1 MELDVEDF
9 KNRYQLTPKQL
20 RQTKMT
26 AEDIEIAQNVLL
38 TIEDLFL
45 ENIAD
50 WSLEESFFLYD
61 EKEDLIYRFFNFSK
75 GMTKCFLVINSEPQI
90 ELISNDLDNHLLLHI
105 SNILVDF
112 VIAYIRSWNST
123 PKLKTVDTIT
133 FNFQFPAN
141 NNIENWS
148 FIYIGF
154 QFFFHIKRPSQGSLE
169 RVYWC
174 KHNILLLWPIL
185 DLQRHQ

>member
-1 MELDVEDF
+1 MDLDVEDF
-9 KNRYQLTPKQL
+9 KNRYQLTPEQL

-26 AEDIEIAQNVLL
+26 AEDIEVAQNILL
-38 TIEDLFL
+38 SIEDLIL

-61 EKEDLIYRFFNFSK
+61 DDEDLIYRFFNFSK

-112 VIAYIRSWNST
+112 VIAFIRS
-123 PKLKTVDTIT
+123 
-133 FNFQFPAN
+133 
-141 NNIENWS
+141 
-148 FIYIGF
+148 
-154 QFFFHIKRPSQGSLE
+154 
-169 RVYWC
+169 
-174 KHNILLLWPIL
+174 
-185 DLQRHQ
+185 

>member
-1 MELDVEDF
+1 MDLDVEDF

-26 AEDIEIAQNVLL
+26 AEDIEIAQNILL

-90 ELISNDLDNHLLLHI
+90 ELISNDLDNKLLLHI

-112 VIAYIRSWNST
+112 VIACVRS
-123 PKLKTVDTIT
+123 
-133 FNFQFPAN
+133 
-141 NNIENWS
+141 
-148 FIYIGF
+148 
-154 QFFFHIKRPSQGSLE
+154 
-169 RVYWC
+169 
-174 KHNILLLWPIL
+174 
-185 DLQRHQ
+185 

>member
-1 MELDVEDF
+1 MELDVEKF
-9 KNRYQLTPKQL
+9 KNKYQLTPEQL
-20 RQTKMT
+20 KKTKMT
-26 AEDIEIAQNVLL
+26 AEDIEIAQNILL
-38 TIEDLFL
+38 AIEDMFL

-112 VIAYIRSWNST
+112 VIAFIRS
-123 PKLKTVDTIT
+123 
-133 FNFQFPAN
+133 
-141 NNIENWS
+141 
-148 FIYIGF
+148 
-154 QFFFHIKRPSQGSLE
+154 
-169 RVYWC
+169 
-174 KHNILLLWPIL
+174 
-185 DLQRHQ
+185 

>member
-1 MELDVEDF
+1 MESDVEDF

-75 GMTKCFLVINSEPQI
+75 GMTKNFLVLNSEPQI
-90 ELISNDLDNHLLLHI
+90 ELISNELDNKLLLHI

-112 VIAYIRSWNST
+112 VIACIR
-123 PKLKTVDTIT
+123 
-133 FNFQFPAN
+133 
-141 NNIENWS
+141 
-148 FIYIGF
+148 
-154 QFFFHIKRPSQGSLE
+154 
-169 RVYWC
+169 
-174 KHNILLLWPIL
+174 
-185 DLQRHQ
+185 

>member
-75 GMTKCFLVINSEPQI
+75 GMTKNFLVLNSEPQI
-90 ELISNDLDNHLLLHI
+90 ELISNELDNKLLLHI

-112 VIAYIRSWNST
+112 VIACIR
-123 PKLKTVDTIT
+123 
-133 FNFQFPAN
+133 
-141 NNIENWS
+141 
-148 FIYIGF
+148 
-154 QFFFHIKRPSQGSLE
+154 
-169 RVYWC
+169 
-174 KHNILLLWPIL
+174 
-185 DLQRHQ
+185 